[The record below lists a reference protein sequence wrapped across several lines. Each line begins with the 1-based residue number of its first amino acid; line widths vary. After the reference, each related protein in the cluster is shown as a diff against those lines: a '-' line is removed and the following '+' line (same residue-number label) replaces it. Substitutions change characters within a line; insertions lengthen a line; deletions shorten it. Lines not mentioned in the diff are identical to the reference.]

1 MFTGREQSL
10 SQNFLWALVQL
21 YSCILHVIE
30 WLKCKPIT
38 GAFISWHFAASSQWR
53 RPGIGRQG
61 LCHCSGCAPAGNPS
75 FHSVMKHKFFAF
87 HNVILHTNRGQFLA
101 LMAPTRRQDFESKF
115 SKMFHGR
122 YSRPNLRERVPHS
135 APIAST
141 TFYCAQDSSP
151 PVLGP
156 RPSCPWCPICAP
168 VRTSWRRHCLEQ
180 DHHGPFTSTRPPFP
194 QLFLLVPLLSF
205 PPLPFF

>member
-1 MFTGREQSL
+1 
-10 SQNFLWALVQL
+10 
-21 YSCILHVIE
+21 
-30 WLKCKPIT
+30 
-38 GAFISWHFAASSQWR
+38 
-53 RPGIGRQG
+53 
-61 LCHCSGCAPAGNPS
+61 
-75 FHSVMKHKFFAF
+75 MKHKFFAF

-156 RPSCPWCPICAP
+156 RPSCPWCPTCAP
-168 VRTSWRRHCLEQ
+168 VRTTSWCRHCLKQ
-180 DHHGPFTSTRPPFP
+180 DRHGPRPLHIYLPSLSSTLPSCPSPLFP
-194 QLFLLVPLLSF
+194 SPSFLLEVGSF
-205 PPLPFF
+205 NPSPSPSPISVVRGFSLPENLFKPRWMQVKIDTFWAKYDDST